1 MDAVSEN
8 HLDFAERVKR
18 IEKMRASAQQILWV
32 GVDEVYAL
40 PCRTRQPKLS
50 RGRVLLGNLMY
61 PLSMVLAVALGAV
74 SHGIGQVLRFHIQ
87 GMPDP
92 AANPDIEMLVQ
103 IILGVVISI
112 VLGFFLKLNSHTF
125 TTLKSVGVVLG
136 LLFFHNAVHLW
147 PKAFASVTSVL
158 WVNDIV
164 THTKSASLMWRGI
177 TFLLH

>member
-1 MDAVSEN
+1 MDAASEN

-18 IEKMRASAQQILWV
+18 IEKMRASAQQLLWV
-32 GVDEVYAL
+32 GVDEVYAM
-40 PCRTRQPKLS
+40 PCRSRTPKRS
-50 RGRVLLGNLMY
+50 RGRTILANLMY
-61 PLSMVLAVALGAV
+61 PLSMVVAVALGTL
-74 SHGIGQVLRFHIQ
+74 SHAIGQVARFHVQ

-92 AANPDIEMLVQ
+92 SANPDVEMLVQ
-103 IILGVVISI
+103 IVVGVVISI
-112 VLGFFLKLNSHTF
+112 VLGFFLKLNNHTF

-147 PKAFASVTSVL
+147 PKAFASATSVL

-164 THTKSASLMWRGI
+164 THTKPGSLMWRGI